1 MKKYLFFILS
11 LMFALCVIPVNHE
24 VSSAETVVEL
34 PVIMYHSLLKSRTG
48 AYITSP
54 AKFKSDLTWLKERG
68 YTSVFVQDI
77 IDHCEGRKA
86 LPDKPVLISFDDG
99 HYNNYYYAFDI
110 LKELDFKANINIIG
124 CHSEFCST
132 HEDRDNP
139 NYSHLTWG
147 EIKEMQESGIWE
159 VGNHTYNMHKFQPR
173 YGVSKMYNESSQEYE
188 KNLTHDVMRLQDKF
202 EKECGFTSNVFAF
215 PFGKYSK
222 ESLKILSDCGF
233 KAFLTCNE
241 KINKLEFGNASKLQY
256 IGRFNRTGT
265 LSTYEFFKKIGLS

>member
-1 MKKYLFFILS
+1 
-11 LMFALCVIPVNHE
+11 MFALCVIPVKHE
-24 VSSAETVVEL
+24 VASAETVVEL

-110 LKELDFKANINIIG
+110 LKELGFKANINIIG

-147 EIKEMQESGIWE
+147 EIKKMQESGIWE

-188 KNLTHDVMRLQDKF
+188 KNLTRDVMRLQDKF

-241 KINKLEFGNASKLQY
+241 KINKFEFGNASKLQY